1 MPIAYGIIQPSLA
14 RAAVQAKIMRDCTLA
29 GFFNTKEKHPGV
41 LPGCINQGGESMYF
55 IVEEA

>member
-1 MPIAYGIIQPSLA
+1 
-14 RAAVQAKIMRDCTLA
+14 MRDCTLA